1 MGDTGKPDWNP
12 GDPSVLR
19 DQLVACDELRRRC
32 PVAHSEQLGWSLF
45 RHDDVTRVLLDHETF
60 SNRVSKHRSVPN
72 GMDPPEHTLYR
83 RAIEP
88 YFTAERMRRF
98 EPVCRDA
105 AITLLEPLAEHVTFD
120 CAEEF
125 AVPYALRCQCEFL
138 GWPALLAEPIREWTR
153 RNQDATRAGHR
164 AALVEVAAEFRAN
177 VDDLLQAR
185 RKPGAPPR
193 DDVISG
199 LLETRIEGKPLTD
212 EEITSILRNW
222 TMGELGSLASGIG
235 ILAGHLALDG
245 DLQDRLR
252 AEPSLLPAAID
263 EILRI
268 SGPLV
273 LNRRVA
279 KRDVELG
286 GRRIAAGE
294 RVSLM
299 WISANRDEAVFDD
312 PAEVRL
318 DRDPAANLLYGAG
331 IHVCP
336 GAPLARLELR
346 VALEELLRLSGRIEL
361 QPDKPARKAVFPAN
375 GWESLPLKF
384 SRPTR

>member
-1 MGDTGKPDWNP
+1 MDDTENPDWNP
-12 GDPSVLR
+12 TDASVLR
-19 DQLVACDELRRRC
+19 DQSAAYDEVRRRC
-32 PVAHSEQLGWSLF
+32 PVARSEQLGWSLF
-45 RHDDVTRVLLDHETF
+45 RHEDVTRVLLDHETF
-60 SNRVSKHRSVPN
+60 SNQVSKHRSVPN

-88 YFTAERMRRF
+88 YFAADRMRRF
-98 EPVCRDA
+98 EPVCRDVA
-105 AITLLEPLAEHVTFD
+105 TTLLDPLAKRATFE

-138 GWPALLAEPIREWTR
+138 GWPASLAESIREWTR
-153 RNQDATRAGHR
+153 RNQEATRAGHR
-164 AALVEVAAEFRAN
+164 ATLVEVAAEFRSN

-185 RKPGAPPR
+185 RQPGAPPR
-193 DDVISG
+193 DDVING
-199 LLETRIEGKPLTD
+199 LVETRIDGTPLTD

-235 ILAGHLALDG
+235 ILAGHLAVDG

-294 RVSLM
+294 RLSLM

-312 PAEVRL
+312 PGEVRL
-318 DRDPAANLLYGAG
+318 DRNPVNNLLYGAG

-336 GAPLARLELR
+336 GAPLARLEMR
-346 VALEELLRLSGRIEL
+346 VALEELLRFSQRIEL
-361 QPDKPARKAVFPAN
+361 QPDEPARKAVFPAN

-384 SRPTR
+384 S